1 METLLERQGGPAKR
15 GEVVKHIKKTQKISH
30 FFSPK
35 GEDPADD
42 LSNVQKELAEANE
55 KVVKAEKEKE
65 DLKSKT
71 EEFERKLVEMT
82 NERKEVE
89 EKTKQTKAIETKKLL
104 SSVTKLLLSSFP
116 ADQVCLHVFK
126 DIFWNFL

>member
-1 METLLERQGGPAKR
+1 M
-15 GEVVKHIKKTQKISH
+15 
-30 FFSPK
+30 
-35 GEDPADD
+35 
-42 LSNVQKELAEANE
+42 SNVQKELAEANE

-116 ADQVCLHVFK
+116 ADQVCLCVFK

>member
-1 METLLERQGGPAKR
+1 MQRELVEAK
-15 GEVVKHIKKTQKISH
+15 
-30 FFSPK
+30 
-35 GEDPADD
+35 
-42 LSNVQKELAEANE
+42 E

-71 EEFERKLVEMT
+71 EEFERKLLEMT

-116 ADQVCLHVFK
+116 ADQVCLRVFK
-126 DIFWNFL
+126 DIFWSFL